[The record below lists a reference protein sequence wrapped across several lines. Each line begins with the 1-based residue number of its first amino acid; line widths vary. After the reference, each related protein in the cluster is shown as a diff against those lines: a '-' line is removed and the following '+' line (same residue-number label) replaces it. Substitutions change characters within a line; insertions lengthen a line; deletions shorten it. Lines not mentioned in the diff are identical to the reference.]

1 MLLCVDDAVLNFGCN
16 QHLDTLTI
24 DEGGLVR
31 FTGANVVVLKHLVMD
46 GIDLGAMTL
55 TPEPASLAL
64 LAAGLGALVL
74 RKRRT

>member
-1 MLLCVDDAVLNFGCN
+1 VLHVGCD
-16 QHLDTLTI
+16 QHLDTLTLSN
-24 DEGGLVR
+24 DALVQ
-31 FTGANVVVLKHLVMD
+31 FTGANVVVVKHLVMD

-64 LAAGLGALVL
+64 LAAGLGALAL